1 MIKRLLIVATADD
14 NGLLHVD
21 IKMTAINLIIK
32 LFTLLLNDDHRV
44 NQRNFLLI
52 EFLIEPALLIGS
64 NNIRLITTHIMIPK
78 QGVPTLTAIVM
89 TEKHM

>member
-1 MIKRLLIVATADD
+1 MIKRLLIVTTADD
-14 NGLLHVD
+14 NGFLHVD
-21 IKMTAINLIIK
+21 IKMTAIKVIIK

-64 NNIRLITTHIMIPK
+64 NNTSLITTHIMIPK
-78 QGVPTLTAIVM
+78 QGVATLTAIVM